1 MRCEKMDRWLKLHIF
16 KTFFNASVRILNLA
30 TPKVEATWP
39 QSKIVSNVFVKLYN
53 THKIEAF
60 CGRFD
65 DVPYQNLAKLKDKNF
80 FRVLQLTE
88 KLLLY
93 LGEMDR
99 YYRQWLGFVFLLTE
113 DELKRQKEALTYQD
127 FFGLVKAQW
136 EFNMGGAV
144 PEEYFNA
151 HKEDFLDI
159 VLANFLM
166 NLA

>member
-1 MRCEKMDRWLKLHIF
+1 MDRWLKLHIF
-16 KTFFNASVRILNLA
+16 KTFFNASVRLLNLA

-39 QSKIVSNVFVKLYN
+39 QNKIVTNVFAKLYQA
-53 THKIEAF
+53 HKIEAF

-65 DVPYQNLAKLKDKNF
+65 DVPYQNLVSLKDKNF
-80 FRVLQLTE
+80 LRVLQLTE

-99 YYRQWLGFVFLLTE
+99 YYRQWLGLAFLLTE
-113 DELKRQKEALTYQD
+113 DELKQQREALAYED
-127 FFGLVKAQW
+127 FLSLVKAQW
-136 EFNMGGAV
+136 EFNMRGAV

-151 HKEDFLDI
+151 HKEDFLNI